1 MAESGGTLFFGP
13 GQERSGS
20 VGSVLSRRR
29 LTALTL
35 AVSAAVGLAG
45 CSSGYRFGAPEPVTE
60 QGDDVLALW
69 RGFHWVALGVGLLIW
84 GLVIFSVIRYRR
96 RSDELP
102 SQSPYNIPLEVAY
115 TIVPLLIV
123 IVLFVFTVFSQQRVT
138 ALVEEPDVVVDVVG
152 FQWSWQFDY
161 PDEGVTVLSDGV
173 NAPRLV
179 LPVGSTVRFRLES
192 TDVIHSFWVPRFL
205 VKRDLVPGI
214 DNEID
219 VAVTEE
225 GEWAGRC
232 AEFCGLDHYRMNFSV
247 AAVAP
252 AEYAAWL
259 DDQRTAGDRP

>member
-1 MAESGGTLFFGP
+1 MA
-13 GQERSGS
+13 
-20 VGSVLSRRR
+20 VLLRRR
-29 LTALTL
+29 LPTL
-35 AVSAAVGLAG
+35 ALVASAAIGLAG
-45 CSSGYRFGAPEPVTE
+45 CSSGFRFGAPEPVSE
-60 QGDDVLALW
+60 QGHDVVDLW
-69 RGFHWVALGVGLLIW
+69 RGFHWVALAVGLLIW
-84 GLVIFSVIRYRR
+84 GLVIFAVLRYRR

-102 SQSPYNIPLEVAY
+102 SQSPYNIPVEVAY
-115 TIVPLLIV
+115 TVIPLLIV
-123 IVLFVFTVFSQQRVT
+123 AGLFVFTVLSQQRVT
-138 ALVEEPDVVVDVVG
+138 ALADDPDVVVDVVG

-161 PDEGVTVLSDGV
+161 PDEGVTVVSDGV

-219 VAVTEE
+219 VEVTEE

-247 AAVAP
+247 AAVPP
-252 AEYAAWL
+252 AEYQEWL
-259 DDQRTAGDRP
+259 DDQRTTPGNRP